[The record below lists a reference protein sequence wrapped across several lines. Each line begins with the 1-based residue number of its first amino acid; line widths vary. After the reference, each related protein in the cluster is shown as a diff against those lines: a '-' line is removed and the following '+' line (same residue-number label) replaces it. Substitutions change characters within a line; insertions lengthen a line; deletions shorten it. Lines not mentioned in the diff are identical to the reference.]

1 MYIAQRWLTGM
12 VLAMWIGLCSIDICL
27 KDGAHLQL
35 TEFNK
40 LNDIMTPLLEN
51 SSILIQQ
58 KSFERKENKI
68 RPVHHNNSIFL
79 QFVTF
84 MAGPCL
90 VLVYYRKNN
99 CVLNTI
105 IKLKTINKHEMKKHY
120 LRKIQTLRTTA
131 KSVGVAI
138 IKFLG
143 MSMGKIEQLRI
154 YFLTKYK
161 QQSTSIRNP
170 ENVNLLLQNK
180 LREYSLERRNLE
192 HILLATMQQ
201 NKYIKMQYTLE
212 ALAKKRLVRQIQ
224 DTQKQMIE
232 NRSRYVSFQ
241 QLYTIAHQENNF
253 LKSRIRKLTQD
264 KEEAERNLI
273 KLVNYV
279 WQSKNNELKAYCSR
293 LIVKTKNNLLNSD
306 AKLEIDQFLKKSC
319 KLKRR
324 ISEQES
330 KKSHSLDTIKEVTEN
345 FREEADLTVIVKDA
359 PKLRG
364 LPGECVWT
372 VKDKDG
378 FIEKL
383 YEYDTE
389 FDNGDII
396 RKIRQ
401 YSVYYDKDCL
411 LDVSSSTSSTNLI
424 QSTNIDLSDLRSQY
438 INKCITGSQAFQ
450 TFLKNNKIIALS
462 RTRRSPQR
470 AQLTY

>member
-1 MYIAQRWLTGM
+1 MYIAQSWLFGM
-12 VLAMWIGLCSIDICL
+12 VLAMWIGLCLIDICL
-27 KDGAHLQL
+27 KDSAHMLQL

-40 LNDIMTPLLEN
+40 LNEIMAHLLEN
-51 SSILIQQ
+51 SSSLIQQ

-68 RPVHHNNSIFL
+68 RSVYQNKSILL
-79 QFVTF
+79 QYITF
-84 MAGPCL
+84 IATTCL
-90 VLVYYRKNN
+90 VLTYYRKKHFM
-99 CVLNTI
+99 LDTI
-105 IKLKTINKHEMKKHY
+105 MKIKTVNKHEMKQHCM
-120 LRKIQTLRTTA
+120 RKVQTLKFTA

-138 IKFLG
+138 LKILK

-154 YFLTKYK
+154 YITKYK

-170 ENVNLLLQNK
+170 QNVNLILLNK
-180 LREYSLERRNLE
+180 LKEYSHERRNLG
-192 HILLATMQQ
+192 HILFATMQE
-201 NKYIKMQYTLE
+201 NKNIRMQYTLE
-212 ALAKKRLVRQIQ
+212 ALAKKRLVRQIE
-224 DTQKQMIE
+224 DTQKQMKE
-232 NRSRYVSFQ
+232 NRSRYLGFQ

-279 WQSKNNELKAYCSR
+279 WQSKHNELKAYCSR
-293 LIVKTKNNLLNSD
+293 LIVKTKNDLLSSD
-306 AKLEIDQFLKKSC
+306 PKLEIDRFLKQSSKV
-319 KLKRR
+319 KHR
-324 ISEQES
+324 ISDQES
-330 KKSHSLDTIKEVTEN
+330 NKSHSLDTIKEVNEN
-345 FREEADLTVIVKDA
+345 REETDLSALVKDA

-383 YEYDTE
+383 YEYDTDL
-389 FDNGDII
+389 DNGETI

-411 LDVSSSTSSTNLI
+411 LDISSSTSSTNLI
-424 QSTNIDLSDLRSQY
+424 QSTNIDLSDLRRQY

-450 TFLKNNKIIALS
+450 TFLKNNKIIVLS
-462 RTRRSPQR
+462 RTRRSTQR
-470 AQLTY
+470 PQLTY